1 MKKIINIKNLYIFI
15 CLLSLFS
22 ILSALYI
29 EHVLGAMPCKLCI
42 YQRIPYLLAIFT
54 SIIGYIFLDQKLWL
68 YVVLLIFFSSF
79 LLAGYHSGIENSIF
93 AEFKGCVSDNNKLLN
108 KEQILNSFDEI
119 APNCKDVKFRILG
132 FSLATLNMFI
142 SLIIVIIIIFL
153 IKTYENK

>member
-1 MKKIINIKNLYIFI
+1 VKKIINIKNLYIFI

-142 SLIIVIIIIFL
+142 SLIIVIISLFL

>member
-1 MKKIINIKNLYIFI
+1 MKKIINIKNLYIFV

-29 EHVLGAMPCKLCI
+29 EYVLGAIPCKLCI

-54 SIIGYIFLDQKLWL
+54 SIIGYIYLDQKLWL
-68 YVVLLIFFSSF
+68 YIILLIFFSSF
-79 LLAGYHSGIENSIF
+79 LLSGYHSGIENSIF
-93 AEFKGCVSDNNKLLN
+93 AEFKGCISDNNNLLN

-142 SLIIVIIIIFL
+142 SLIIIIISLFL

>member
-15 CLLSLFS
+15 CFLSLFS

-68 YVVLLIFFSSF
+68 YIILLIFFSSF
-79 LLAGYHSGIENSIF
+79 LLSGYHSGIENSIF
-93 AEFKGCVSDNNKLLN
+93 AEFKGCISDNNNLLD
-108 KEQILNSFDEI
+108 KEQIL
-119 APNCKDVKFRILG
+119 IL
-132 FSLATLNMFI
+132 
-142 SLIIVIIIIFL
+142 
-153 IKTYENK
+153 NKLLLR

>member
-93 AEFKGCVSDNNKLLN
+93 AEFKGCVSDNNNLLN

-142 SLIIVIIIIFL
+142 SLIIIIISLFL

>member
-1 MKKIINIKNLYIFI
+1 MKKIINIKNLYIFV

-29 EHVLGAMPCKLCI
+29 EYVLGAIPCKLCI

-54 SIIGYIFLDQKLWL
+54 SIIGYIFLNQKLWL
-68 YVVLLIFFSSF
+68 YIILLIFFSSF
-79 LLAGYHSGIENSIF
+79 LLSGYHSGIENSIF
-93 AEFKGCVSDNNKLLN
+93 AEFKGCISDNNNLLN

-119 APNCKDVKFRILG
+119 MPNCKDVKFRILG

-142 SLIIVIIIIFL
+142 SLIIIIISLFL

>member
-1 MKKIINIKNLYIFI
+1 MKKIINIKNLYIFV

-29 EHVLGAMPCKLCI
+29 EHILGAMPCKLCI

-54 SIIGYIFLDQKLWL
+54 SIIGYIYLDQKLWL
-68 YVVLLIFFSSF
+68 YIILLIFFSSF

-93 AEFKGCVSDNNKLLN
+93 AEFKGCKSENINLLN
-108 KEQILNSFDEI
+108 KDEI
-119 APNCKDVKFRILG
+119 LKSFNEIMPNCKDVQFRILG

-142 SLIIVIIIIFL
+142 SLIIVIISLFL

>member
-1 MKKIINIKNLYIFI
+1 MKKIINIKNLYIFV

-29 EHVLGAMPCKLCI
+29 EYVLGAMPCKLCI

-54 SIIGYIFLDQKLWL
+54 SIIGYIYLDQKLWL
-68 YVVLLIFFSSF
+68 YIILLIFFSSF

-93 AEFKGCVSDNNKLLN
+93 AEFKGCVSDNNNLLN

-142 SLIIVIIIIFL
+142 SLIIIIISLFL

>member
-1 MKKIINIKNLYIFI
+1 MKKIINIKNLYVFI

-42 YQRIPYLLAIFT
+42 YQRIPYLLAILI

-68 YVVLLIFFSSF
+68 YIILLIFFSSF
-79 LLAGYHSGIENSIF
+79 ILAGYHSGIENSIF
-93 AEFKGCVSDNNKLLN
+93 AEFKGCNSDNINLLN

-119 APNCKDVKFRILG
+119 MPNCKDVKFRILG

-142 SLIIVIIIIFL
+142 SFIFTIISIILIT
-153 IKTYENK
+153 TYENK